1 VAVQGETYNLTTV
14 LHPGGAMQHAINR
27 PNATHTMKFQPD
39 AVSGPTITGY
49 GPGWVSVNG
58 EKYTGSLVVSLT
70 AGGSAWS
77 CKSFDDLAA
86 HHFEQLIALEPELII
101 FGSGERIR
109 FPKPQWLEALY
120 ARRIGVET
128 MDTQAACR
136 TFNFLAGENRKVVA
150 ALLL

>member
-1 VAVQGETYNLTTV
+1 
-14 LHPGGAMQHAINR
+14 
-27 PNATHTMKFQPD
+27 MKFQPD
-39 AVSGPTITGY
+39 AISGPTITGY

-58 EKYTGSLVVSLT
+58 EKLTGNLVVSMK
-70 AGGSAWS
+70 AGSTPWECSG
-77 CKSFDDLAA
+77 FDNLQA
-86 HHFEQLIALEPELII
+86 HHFEQLIALEPELVI

-109 FPKPQWLEALY
+109 FPKPQWLQALY

-136 TFNFLAGENRKVVA
+136 TFNFLAGEGRKVVA